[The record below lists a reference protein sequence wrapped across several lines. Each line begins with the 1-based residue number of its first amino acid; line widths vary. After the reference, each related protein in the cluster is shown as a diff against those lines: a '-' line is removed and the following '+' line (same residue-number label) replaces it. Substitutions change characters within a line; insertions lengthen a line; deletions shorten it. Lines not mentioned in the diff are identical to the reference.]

1 MAVAGHFINTET
13 ARIQLIAQIDAATG
27 LQTAEF
33 IQSLLTN
40 STQTATSPIAS
51 IIGGVVLLAGASG
64 IFYQIQ
70 YALNRIWN
78 VPKKP
83 VRSLFKTAKD
93 QTLAYLMV
101 LLIGLL
107 FMVILI
113 LSTLLSVLIGNVNGF
128 TQNVLLL
135 EALNFLVLFV
145 TITVLVAVVYRVI
158 PDKEITWTDVWLG
171 AAVTALLFMLG
182 KYAIGIY
189 LSVSKSGSAYG
200 AAGSL
205 IVLLTWIYY
214 STQIFLLGAEF
225 THTYSLKFGSHP
237 THVEIGPSK
246 IVEVPTQEKLPHEG

>member
-1 MAVAGHFINTET
+1 
-13 ARIQLIAQIDAATG
+13 
-27 LQTAEF
+27 
-33 IQSLLTN
+33 
-40 STQTATSPIAS
+40 
-51 IIGGVVLLAGASG
+51 
-64 IFYQIQ
+64 
-70 YALNRIWN
+70 
-78 VPKKP
+78 
-83 VRSLFKTAKD
+83 
-93 QTLAYLMV
+93 MV